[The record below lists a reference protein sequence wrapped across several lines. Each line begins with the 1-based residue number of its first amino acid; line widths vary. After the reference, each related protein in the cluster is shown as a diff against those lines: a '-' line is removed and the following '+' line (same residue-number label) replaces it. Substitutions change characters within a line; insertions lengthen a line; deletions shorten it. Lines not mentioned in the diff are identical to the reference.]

1 MKTLLNKRGNYDSHV
16 IVEATGK
23 IYDYSRK
30 GDNSPNIQ
38 YINILKE
45 DSDWK
50 QKYCTGSEV
59 SNWTGN
65 TCRMRILDNSHSQ

>member
-16 IVEATGK
+16 TVEATGK

-38 YINILKE
+38 YINILKA
-45 DSDWK
+45 DSD
-50 QKYCTGSEV
+50 
-59 SNWTGN
+59 
-65 TCRMRILDNSHSQ
+65 